1 MKRAEIILL
10 LVFLMTILE
19 QVYTQLMKLQGKMI
33 NSLRK
38 LWSILVQTYVE
49 YWQYHIFVW
58 EKCGEFRYQLVLYLF

>member
-1 MKRAEIILL
+1 MKRTEIILL
-10 LVFLMTILE
+10 LVFLMTILD

-38 LWSILVQTYVE
+38 LWSILVQTYK
-49 YWQYHIFVW
+49 YHIIVW